1 MLLHVEKQVATFA
14 SRIEVW
20 DLAQPLQLN
29 ARAVG
34 GQIAAESTDVIG
46 CACVAMRS
54 NEFTRL
60 DYVPSRKLA
69 VEAQPHESSR
79 PQSRQQGS
87 PSDKGVGHMMQ
98 DSNRFD
104 HVKRARDLTELE
116 NVSLC
121 ILNVRDSKLP
131 RFSFGIA
138 DTA

>member
-46 CACVAMRS
+46 CACVAVRS

-69 VEAQPHESSR
+69 VEAQPRDKHLRRAVIWHWCKRRERQSA
-79 PQSRQQGS
+79 PQFSIDVQYVVAYWQFHPAWVR
-87 PSDKGVGHMMQ
+87 
-98 DSNRFD
+98 
-104 HVKRARDLTELE
+104 
-116 NVSLC
+116 
-121 ILNVRDSKLP
+121 IL
-131 RFSFGIA
+131 F
-138 DTA
+138 